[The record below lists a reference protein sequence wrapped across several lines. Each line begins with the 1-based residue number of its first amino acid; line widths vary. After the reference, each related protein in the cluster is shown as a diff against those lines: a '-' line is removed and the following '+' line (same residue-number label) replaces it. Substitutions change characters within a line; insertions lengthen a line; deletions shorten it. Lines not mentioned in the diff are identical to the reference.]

1 MRTYSELIQIPDFL
15 GRYNYLKCTSYVG
28 QETFG
33 FDRWLNQV
41 FYKSPEW
48 RRLREIVIVRDGG
61 CDLGISDRLITG
73 RIVIHHINPI
83 RKEDIVNRNLD
94 SILNAEY
101 LICCSHNTH
110 EAIHYGNEN
119 ILTPDKIPE
128 RKPDDTIPWR

>member
-1 MRTYSELIQIPDFL
+1 MKTYSELIKIPDFL

-61 CDLGISDRLITG
+61 CDLGISDRLIIG

-101 LICCSHNTH
+101 LICCSHSTH
-110 EAIHYGNEN
+110 EAIHYGNKG

>member
-1 MRTYSELIQIPDFL
+1 MRTYSELIKIPDFL

-41 FYKSPEW
+41 FYESPEW

-61 CDLGISDRLITG
+61 CDLGIEDRLITG
-73 RIVIHHINPI
+73 RIVIHHMNPI

-101 LICCSHNTH
+101 LICCSHSTH
-110 EAIHYGNEN
+110 EAIHYGNKG

-128 RKPDDTIPWR
+128 RKPDDTILWR

>member
-1 MRTYSELIQIPDFL
+1 MRTYSELIKIPDFL
-15 GRYNYLKCTSYVG
+15 GRYNYLKCTSYIG

-61 CDLGISDRLITG
+61 CDLGIEDRLITG

-110 EAIHYGNEN
+110 EAIHYGNES

-128 RKPDDTIPWR
+128 RKPNDTIPWR

>member
-33 FDRWLNQV
+33 FDRWLNHV

-61 CDLGISDRLITG
+61 CELGIRDRLITG

-110 EAIHYGNEN
+110 EAIHYGNES

>member
-110 EAIHYGNEN
+110 EAIHYGNES

-128 RKPDDTIPWR
+128 RKPDDMIPWR

>member
-48 RRLREIVIVRDGG
+48 RRLREIVIVRDEG

-110 EAIHYGNEN
+110 EAIHYGNES

-128 RKPDDTIPWR
+128 RKPDDMIPWR

>member
-1 MRTYSELIQIPDFL
+1 MRTYSELIKIPDFL

-61 CDLGISDRLITG
+61 CDLGIEDRLITG
-73 RIVIHHINPI
+73 RIVIHHMNPI

-110 EAIHYGNEN
+110 EAIHYGNKG

-128 RKPDDTIPWR
+128 RKPNDTIPWR

>member
-1 MRTYSELIQIPDFL
+1 MRTYSELIKIPDFL
-15 GRYNYLKCTSYVG
+15 GRYNYLKCTSNVG

-61 CDLGISDRLITG
+61 CDLGIPDRLITG

-110 EAIHYGNEN
+110 EAIHYGNES
-119 ILTPDKIPE
+119 ILMPDKIPE
-128 RKPDDTIPWR
+128 RKPDDTIPWK

>member
-128 RKPDDTIPWR
+128 RKPDDMIPWR

>member
-110 EAIHYGNEN
+110 EAIHYGNKG

-128 RKPDDTIPWR
+128 RKPNDTIPWR

>member
-1 MRTYSELIQIPDFL
+1 MRTYSELIKIPDFL

-61 CDLGISDRLITG
+61 CDLGIEDRLITG
-73 RIVIHHINPI
+73 RIVIHHMNPI

-110 EAIHYGNEN
+110 EAIHYGNKG

>member
-1 MRTYSELIQIPDFL
+1 MRTYSELIKIPDFL

-48 RRLREIVIVRDGG
+48 RRLREIVIIRDEG
-61 CDLGISDRLITG
+61 CDLGIPDRLITG

-101 LICCSHNTH
+101 LICCSHSTH
-110 EAIHYGNEN
+110 EAIHYGNDT
-119 ILTPDKIPE
+119 ILTSDKIPE
-128 RKPDDTIPWR
+128 RKPNDTIPWR

>member
-61 CDLGISDRLITG
+61 CDLGIPDRLITG

-110 EAIHYGNEN
+110 EAIHYGNES

-128 RKPDDTIPWR
+128 RKPDDMIPWR

>member
-61 CDLGISDRLITG
+61 CDLGIEDRLITG
-73 RIVIHHINPI
+73 RIVIHHMNPI
-83 RKEDIVNRNLD
+83 RKEDIVSRNLD
-94 SILNAEY
+94 NILNADY

-110 EAIHYGNEN
+110 EAIHYGNES

-128 RKPDDTIPWR
+128 RKPNDTIPWR

>member
-61 CDLGISDRLITG
+61 CDLGIPNRLITG

-83 RKEDIVNRNLD
+83 QKEDIVNRNLD

-110 EAIHYGNEN
+110 EAIHYGNES

-128 RKPDDTIPWR
+128 RKPDDMIPWR

>member
-1 MRTYSELIQIPDFL
+1 MRTYSELIKIPDFL

-61 CDLGISDRLITG
+61 CDLGIEDRLITG
-73 RIVIHHINPI
+73 RIVIHHMNPI

-94 SILNAEY
+94 NILNADY

-110 EAIHYGNEN
+110 EAIHYGNES
-119 ILTPDKIPE
+119 ILTPDMFVE
-128 RKPDDTIPWR
+128 RGPNEIPWR

>member
-1 MRTYSELIQIPDFL
+1 MRTYSELIKIPDFL

-61 CDLGISDRLITG
+61 CDLGISDRLIIG

-101 LICCSHNTH
+101 LICCSHSTH
-110 EAIHYGNEN
+110 EAIHYGNKG
-119 ILTPDKIPE
+119 ILTPDRIPE

>member
-1 MRTYSELIQIPDFL
+1 MRTYSELIQIPDFI
-15 GRYNYLKCTSYVG
+15 GRYNYLKCTSYVS

-83 RKEDIVNRNLD
+83 RKEDIVNRNID

-110 EAIHYGNEN
+110 EAIHYGNES

-128 RKPDDTIPWR
+128 RKPDDMIPWR

>member
-48 RRLREIVIVRDGG
+48 RRLRDIVIVRDGG

-110 EAIHYGNEN
+110 EAIHYGNES

-128 RKPDDTIPWR
+128 RKPDDTIPWK

>member
-1 MRTYSELIQIPDFL
+1 MRTYSELIKIPDFL

-101 LICCSHNTH
+101 LICCSHSTH
-110 EAIHYGNEN
+110 EAIHYGNDS
-119 ILTPDKIPE
+119 ILAPDKIPE

>member
-1 MRTYSELIQIPDFL
+1 MRTYSELIKIPDFL

-110 EAIHYGNEN
+110 EAIHYGNES
-119 ILTPDKIPE
+119 ILMPDKIPE

>member
-94 SILNAEY
+94 SILNTEY

-110 EAIHYGNEN
+110 EAIHYGNES

>member
-1 MRTYSELIQIPDFL
+1 MRTYSELIKIPDFL

-61 CDLGISDRLITG
+61 CDLGIEDRLITG

-101 LICCSHNTH
+101 LICCSHSTH
-110 EAIHYGNEN
+110 EAIHYGNKG

>member
-1 MRTYSELIQIPDFL
+1 MRTYSELIKIPDFL

-61 CDLGISDRLITG
+61 CDLGISDRLIIG

-101 LICCSHNTH
+101 LICCSHSTH
-110 EAIHYGNEN
+110 EAIHYGNKG

>member
-1 MRTYSELIQIPDFL
+1 MRTYSELIKIPDFL

-48 RRLREIVIVRDGG
+48 RRLREIVIIRDGG
-61 CDLGISDRLITG
+61 CDLGIPDRLITG

-101 LICCSHNTH
+101 LICCSHSTH
-110 EAIHYGNEN
+110 EAIHYGNKG

>member
-110 EAIHYGNEN
+110 EAIHYGNES

>member
-73 RIVIHHINPI
+73 RIVIHHINPM
-83 RKEDIVNRNLD
+83 RKEDIINRNLD

-110 EAIHYGNEN
+110 EAIHYGNES

>member
-1 MRTYSELIQIPDFL
+1 MRTYSELIKIPDFL

-61 CDLGISDRLITG
+61 CDLGIEDRLITG
-73 RIVIHHINPI
+73 RIVIHHMNPI

-110 EAIHYGNEN
+110 EAIHYGNKG

-128 RKPDDTIPWR
+128 RKPDDTILWR

>member
-33 FDRWLNQV
+33 SDRWLNQV

-110 EAIHYGNEN
+110 EAIHYGNES

>member
-1 MRTYSELIQIPDFL
+1 MRTYSELIKIPDFL

-61 CDLGISDRLITG
+61 CDLGIPDRLITG

-101 LICCSHNTH
+101 LICCSHSTH
-110 EAIHYGNEN
+110 EAIHYGNKG

>member
-61 CDLGISDRLITG
+61 CDLGIPDRIITG

-128 RKPDDTIPWR
+128 RKPNDTIPWK

>member
-1 MRTYSELIQIPDFL
+1 MRTYSELIKIPDFL

-61 CDLGISDRLITG
+61 CDLGIPDRLITG

-110 EAIHYGNEN
+110 EAIHYGNES

>member
-61 CDLGISDRLITG
+61 CDLGIEDRLITG

-110 EAIHYGNEN
+110 EAIHYGNES

-128 RKPDDTIPWR
+128 RKPNDTIPWR

>member
-1 MRTYSELIQIPDFL
+1 MRTYSELIKIPDFL

-110 EAIHYGNEN
+110 EAIHYGNES

>member
-1 MRTYSELIQIPDFL
+1 MKTYSELIKIPDFL

-61 CDLGISDRLITG
+61 CDLGIEDRLITG
-73 RIVIHHINPI
+73 RIIIHHINPI
-83 RKEDIVNRNLD
+83 LKEDIVNRNLD

-101 LICCSHNTH
+101 LICCSHSTH
-110 EAIHYGNEN
+110 EAIHYGNEG

>member
-1 MRTYSELIQIPDFL
+1 MRTYSELIKIPDFL

-73 RIVIHHINPI
+73 KIVVHHMNPI
-83 RKEDIVNRNLD
+83 KIEDISDRNLD
-94 SILNAEY
+94 LILNMDY
-101 LICCSHNTH
+101 LICCSHSTH
-110 EAIHYGNEN
+110 EAIHYGNKG

-128 RKPDDTIPWR
+128 RKPNDTIPWR

>member
-33 FDRWLNQV
+33 SDRWLNQV

-110 EAIHYGNEN
+110 EAIHYGNES
-119 ILTPDKIPE
+119 ILTPDKILE